1 MSYFEFLYRFP
12 LLEKKEYIWDVF
24 QAPKKNGNI
33 NTISYYIGTK
43 TINNNKEFLFVKEFY
58 IKFND
63 LYQLLKEAYFN
74 FSFKYYSYFQKDI
87 SILLSKDKE
96 YLFIIS
102 KGNKTSLKDLID
114 SEIFDYRNE
123 CKNESGLT
131 KWIIYQITFGLY
143 ILHKN
148 NIIHHDIKPSNLL
161 ISEGSCLSITDF
173 GSAIFKNE
181 ESNSYTLSYSAP
193 ELLIN
198 SYKINEKYDMWSLGV
213 LILELYL
220 KKSEIFRNKKGD
232 HRKKFFALFGV
243 RDYTKV
249 ENLKNFKIN
258 DNIINQ
264 IDDKSAKSLIKN
276 LLSFEPDK
284 RYSAED
290 ILKSDF
296 LKEFEGMDSLE
307 INKIEFPFDFE
318 EISENGIDK
327 DKFLELISPII
338 G

>member
-1 MSYFEFLYRFP
+1 MSYLEFFNRFP
-12 LLEKKEYIWDVF
+12 LLEKKEYIWDEM
-24 QAPKKNGNI
+24 QPPKKKGNI
-33 NTISYYIGTK
+33 NKISYYIGTK
-43 TINNNKEFLFVKEFY
+43 TINNNEEFLFVKEFY

-74 FSFKYYSYFQKDI
+74 FSLKAYDYFQKDI
-87 SILLSKDKE
+87 TILLSNDKE

-102 KGNKTSLKDLID
+102 KGEKMSLKNLID
-114 SEIFDYRNE
+114 SQIFNYKDE
-123 CKNESGLT
+123 DGLT

-148 NIIHHDIKPSNLL
+148 NIIHHDIKSSNILVSKDGS
-161 ISEGSCLSITDF
+161 ISICDF

-198 SYKINEKYDMWSLGV
+198 TYKINEKYDMWCLGV

-220 KKSEIFRNKKGD
+220 KKSQIFRNKKAE

-243 RDYTKV
+243 GDYTIA

-264 IDDKSAKSLIKN
+264 VNDKSAKNLIKN
-276 LLSFEPDK
+276 LLSFDPNK
-284 RYSAED
+284 RHSAED

-296 LKEFEGMDSLE
+296 LEEYEGIDSFQ
-307 INKIEFPFDFE
+307 INKIKFPFDFE

-327 DKFLELISPII
+327 DKFLELIIPTI